1 MMLTCPSCSSS
12 TIKKNGHIHN
22 GKQNHQCLNCGRQF
36 ILNPE
41 QKIINEEKRSLIRQA
56 LFERVSLEGV
66 FRIFNVSMPWL
77 LQFINEIIEELPE
90 DLNATV
96 TSAEELEVAVVELDE
111 QWSYVENK
119 KNQQWLWLAF
129 HSRTR
134 QVLAMHVGKRTKEA
148 AEFLLEKLPED
159 LKKAVFYKDKFSVY
173 YEIIPWTQHRPVG
186 KESGK
191 TSYIERFNNT
201 LRQRCSRLVRKTLS
215 FSKKLSNHI
224 GMIKYFICDYNYR
237 RALHV

>member
-41 QKIINEEKRSLIRQA
+41 QKIINEEKRSLILQA
-56 LFERVSLEGV
+56 LLERVSLEGV
-66 FRIFNVSMPWL
+66 CRIFNVSMPWL

-119 KNQQWLWLAF
+119 KNQQWLWLVF

-159 LKKAVFYKDKFSVY
+159 LKKKPSFIQINSQCITKSFLGSNID
-173 YEIIPWTQHRPVG
+173 
-186 KESGK
+186 
-191 TSYIERFNNT
+191 
-201 LRQRCSRLVRKTLS
+201 LS
-215 FSKKLSNHI
+215 EKNLE
-224 GMIKYFICDYNYR
+224 R
-237 RALHV
+237 RAILKGLITPLDKDAQDL